1 MFEYEKYVGKKI
13 SIKINDRDDLGKIDK
28 MKTTKITGLCIFAGY
43 NSSLDKNQITVNR
56 MPIFEE
62 DIVSVNIIENE

>member
-1 MFEYEKYVGKKI
+1 MIDKKVI
-13 SIKINDRDDLGKIDK
+13 IEIYDRDKYGKIDK
-28 MKTTKITGLCIFAGY
+28 MKTTKITGYCTFAGY

-62 DIVSVNIIENE
+62 DIVSVNIVENE

>member
-1 MFEYEKYVGKKI
+1 MVDKKVI
-13 SIKINDRDDLGKIDK
+13 IEIYDRDQYGKIDK
-28 MKTTKITGLCIFAGY
+28 MKTTKITGYCTFAGY

>member
-1 MFEYEKYVGKKI
+1 MIDKKVI
-13 SIKINDRDDLGKIDK
+13 IEIYDRDQYGKIDK
-28 MKTTKITGLCIFAGY
+28 FNTTKITGYCTFAGY

>member
-1 MFEYEKYVGKKI
+1 MIDKKVI
-13 SIKINDRDDLGKIDK
+13 IEIYDRDKYGKIDK
-28 MKTTKITGLCIFAGY
+28 MKTTKITGYCTFAGY

>member
-1 MFEYEKYVGKKI
+1 MIDKKVI
-13 SIKINDRDDLGKIDK
+13 IEIYDRDKYGKIDK
-28 MKTTKITGLCIFAGY
+28 MKTTKITGYCTFAGY

-62 DIVSVNIIENE
+62 DIISVNIIENE